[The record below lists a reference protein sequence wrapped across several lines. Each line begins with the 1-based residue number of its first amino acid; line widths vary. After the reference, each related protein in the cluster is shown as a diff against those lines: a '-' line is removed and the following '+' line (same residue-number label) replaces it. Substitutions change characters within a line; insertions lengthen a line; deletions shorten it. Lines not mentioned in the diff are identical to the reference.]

1 MAWIDPQQL
10 TDEQLEAEINALE
23 QMTIEFGRLNR
34 RRWELIH
41 EMGVRRQRAQRKAE
55 LAQIEESKA

>member
-23 QMTIEFGRLNR
+23 PTTIEFGRLNR

-41 EMGVRRQRAQRKAE
+41 EMGVRRQHAQRKAE